1 MSNRLLSSFLGRNVN
16 NHDMIQLHTSVKHAA
31 VLIDVYNI
39 DLVLTI
45 ICNN

>member
-1 MSNRLLSSFLGRNVN
+1 MNNRLLSCFLSRNVN

-31 VLIDVYNI
+31 GLIDVYNI

-45 ICNN
+45 ICNH